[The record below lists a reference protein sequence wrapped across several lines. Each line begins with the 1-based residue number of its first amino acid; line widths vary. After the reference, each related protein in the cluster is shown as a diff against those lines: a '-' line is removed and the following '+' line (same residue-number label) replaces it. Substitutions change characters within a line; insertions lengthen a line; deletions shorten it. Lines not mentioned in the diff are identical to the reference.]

1 MAPRTGPRG
10 VTIED
15 VQEVADNGR
24 AGYTITRRADR
35 PAVVVPS
42 AADLAGVLAG
52 NAQPGY
58 GEKYGGFPTASQL
71 NAAVTGNVYQLG
83 ALQNALAARAGQA
96 TSGYQNAAANVPL
109 TAPNMYGSMP
119 SAQERAIG
127 SQLNDVRREIALRD
141 AARTISPERYATG
154 RVTSGPGNLANEALA
169 AAALGGVAAAPFT
182 AGMSLIVP
190 GVIGAYKWAKA
201 GETARPES
209 AVDYTAMR
217 DQVLNA
223 QAGALANRLAAAQ
236 AASAQA
242 QASQAR
248 QYQQGAQ
255 EYLGEKIAA
264 APEVQLAQ
272 TAAAISPSQYAQ
284 LVATQQYGVN
294 PAVAAGM
301 FGLDYNTQMLAER
314 QAAANAML
322 PDFSKST
329 RELVYEQGGPEA
341 LAQYDEQQYAA
352 AMGGT
357 LGQQMSQEETMQ
369 ELQDAADDNAIYQAT
384 QLTPGMVY
392 SNREMADGLR
402 SYMLDPAFQQS
413 VVSARD
419 NALALYQEG
428 EDPAVVAQQAYQ
440 EYYEATGDP
449 VAARYIADIAA
460 SFAFGS

>member
-1 MAPRTGPRG
+1 MEPRRGPGG

-15 VQEVADNGR
+15 VQNVADNGR

-52 NAQPGY
+52 GAQPGY

-119 SAQERAIG
+119 SAQERSLG
-127 SQLNDVRREIALRD
+127 SQLNDVRRILASRQATPIQPETDWATRAVKASTIAGGPLGGIGTAMAVLPARGVQNAYNAVFGD
-141 AARTISPERYATG
+141 DSLSSAQNANLWTQVLAAREKALASRLAGQQAGSAQRMLGEAERY
-154 RVTSGPGNLANEALA
+154 
-169 AAALGGVAAAPFT
+169 
-182 AGMSLIVP
+182 
-190 GVIGAYKWAKA
+190 
-201 GETARPES
+201 
-209 AVDYTAMR
+209 
-217 DQVLNA
+217 
-223 QAGALANRLAAAQ
+223 
-236 AASAQA
+236 
-242 QASQAR
+242 
-248 QYQQGAQ
+248 QQDAQ

-264 APEVQLAQ
+264 TPEVQLAQ
-272 TAAAISPSQYAQ
+272 NAAAISPSQYAQ